1 MLKKKEEMT
10 ADKGHPS
17 GRPWKME
24 VMTDSNGEKV
34 ETKQERKVAIKKQ
47 TKCPVNHRRAL
58 NIEE

>member
-24 VMTDSNGEKV
+24 VTTDSNGE
-34 ETKQERKVAIKKQ
+34 EDE
-47 TKCPVNHRRAL
+47 N
-58 NIEE
+58 